1 MDDDIIENNCNNSDI
16 SEISKIIA
24 LLFHLC
30 KLYHYYFYSGVGPG
44 ALLQREH
51 VISLLYHYYA
61 RLVFIIPYTKWG
73 VIIRYYDMLF
83 LLLYNSYARL
93 VFIIPYTKWCV
104 IIRYYDMLFLLEII
118 AIIAR

>member
-1 MDDDIIENNCNNSDI
+1 MAIIQVKNYNRYNSDIIENNANNRDYIIQFYNSISSILEDDIIENNCNNSDI

-51 VISLLYHYYA
+51 VITLLYHYYA
-61 RLVFIIPYTKWG
+61 RLNSII
-73 VIIRYYDMLF
+73 L
-83 LLLYNSYARL
+83 
-93 VFIIPYTKWCV
+93 
-104 IIRYYDMLFLLEII
+104 
-118 AIIAR
+118 